1 MLTIEKLRAY
11 GANVDE
17 GMGRC
22 MNNEAFYLRLVNM
35 AADDGGFEKLR
46 AAMESGDRK
55 ESFEAAHALKGMLG
69 NLSLTP
75 VSRPASELTE
85 LPLTLIIPVAVC
97 FIAIFGIGIFNVKI
111 VDVLMLTLKGVGL

>member
-46 AAMESGDRK
+46 AAMENGDRK
-55 ESFEAAHALKGMLG
+55 GSFEAAHALKGMLG

-75 VSRPASELTE
+75 VSRPAAELTE
-85 LPLTLIIPVAVC
+85 LLRAETGNEAAARPLLEEI
-97 FIAIFGIGIFNVKI
+97 
-111 VDVLMLTLKGVGL
+111 LTQRAKQLQLRDET